1 MIRRFPVRLST
12 ILITPVLF
20 AMVFTAARIVASPA
34 AASAAEAAADEI
46 DNPTVLS
53 YLGGLP
59 EPKAVTLPWRP
70 GRFTRF
76 QDGSEEEDGRMA
88 RSGNLAGQLYRS
100 PQQGPAPF
108 AVLLA
113 GCGGTYGGV
122 NGLWLKL
129 WARTLQDIGVG
140 TLALDSLDVRGVTD
154 GVCGDGSKVWAQRRV
169 DDAYSAL
176 AWLANQPFA
185 DPRRIFVIGMSN
197 GARTALLSVSASEN
211 GRFHRFAAAVA
222 LYPTCD
228 RMPPHDLLAPALLLL
243 GQADNP
249 AVQPVCEA
257 YVGQRRDS
265 AAPPRLIVYPDA
277 FHLFDAYPR
286 DDDYSA
292 PEVLDAREAVKT
304 FLRQAAGLGGPSQ
317 RTAAPAR

>member
-1 MIRRFPVRLST
+1 MLQRFPIRLST
-12 ILITPVLF
+12 ILF
-20 AMVFTAARIVASPA
+20 APLALVFMIASPAVFPA
-34 AASAAEAAADEI
+34 AASEGEAEADGI
-46 DNPTVLS
+46 DNPAVLS
-53 YLGGLP
+53 YLSGLP
-59 EPKAVTLPWRP
+59 EPKAVTFPWRP

-76 QDGSEEEDGRMA
+76 QDGSEEEGGLTA
-88 RSGNLAGQLYRS
+88 RSGNLAGRLYRAS
-100 PQQGPAPF
+100 RQGAAPY

-113 GCGGTYGGV
+113 GCGGTYEGA

-140 TLALDSLDVRGVTD
+140 TLALDSFDVRGVRD
-154 GVCGDGSKVWAQRRV
+154 GVCGDGSKAWAQRRV

-176 AWLANQPFA
+176 AWLADQPFA
-185 DPRRIFVIGMSN
+185 DPRRIFVMGMSN

-211 GRFHRFAAAVA
+211 WRFHRFAAAVA

-257 YVGQRRDS
+257 YVRQRS
-265 AAPPRLIVYPDA
+265 EAAAAPRLVVYPDA
-277 FHLFDAYPR
+277 FHLFDVYPR
-286 DDDYSA
+286 DDNYTA
-292 PEVLDAREAVKT
+292 PEVLGAREEVKA
-304 FLRQAAGLGGPSQ
+304 FLRQAAGLREPSH
-317 RTAAPAR
+317 RTAAPAG

>member
-12 ILITPVLF
+12 ILF
-20 AMVFTAARIVASPA
+20 APILLALVFTAAGPATASMGEG
-34 AASAAEAAADEI
+34 EADKI
-46 DNPTVLS
+46 DNSAVLS
-53 YLGGLP
+53 YLSGLP
-59 EPKAVTLPWRP
+59 EPSTVTFPWRP

-76 QDGSEEEDGRMA
+76 QDGSEEEGGRTA
-88 RSGNLAGQLYRS
+88 RSGNLAGHLYPA
-100 PQQGPAPF
+100 PQPGAAPF

-129 WARTLQDIGVG
+129 WARTLQEIGVG
-140 TLALDSLDVRGVTD
+140 ALALDSFDVRGVTD
-154 GVCGDGSKVWAQRRV
+154 GVCGEGSKAWGQRRV

-176 AWLANQPFA
+176 AWLADQPFA
-185 DPRRIFVIGMSN
+185 DPRRIFVMGMSN

-228 RMPPHDLLAPALLLL
+228 RMPRHDLLAPALLLL

-257 YVGQRRDS
+257 YVGQRQGS
-265 AAPPRLIVYPDA
+265 AAAPRLILYPDA

-286 DDDYSA
+286 DDDYNA
-292 PEVLDAREAVKT
+292 PEVLGAREAVKA
-304 FLRQAAGLGGPSQ
+304 FLQQAAGLGAPSR
-317 RTAAPAR
+317 RTTAPGQ

>member
-1 MIRRFPVRLST
+1 MIRRFPVRLSA
-12 ILITPVLF
+12 ILF
-20 AMVFTAARIVASPA
+20 ASVLLALIVTVAGLA
-34 AASAAEAAADEI
+34 AASGGDPEADEI
-46 DNPTVLS
+46 DNPIVLS
-53 YLGGLP
+53 YLSGLP
-59 EPKAVTLPWRP
+59 EPKAVSFPWRP
-70 GRFTRF
+70 GRFIRF
-76 QDGSEEEDGRMA
+76 QDGTEEEGGRTA
-88 RSGNLAGQLYRS
+88 RSGNLAGQLYYA
-100 PQQGPAPF
+100 PQRDPAPF

-129 WARTLQDIGVG
+129 WARTLQDVGVG
-140 TLALDSLDVRGVTD
+140 ALALDSLDARGVTD
-154 GVCGDGSKVWAQRRV
+154 GVCGDGSKAWAQRRV

-176 AWLANQPFA
+176 AWLTDQPFV
-185 DPRRIFVIGMSN
+185 DPRRVFVIGMSN

-228 RMPPHDLLAPALLLL
+228 RLPHHDLLAPALLLL

-257 YVGQRRDS
+257 YVRQRRDS
-265 AAPPRLIVYPDA
+265 AVPPRLIVYPDA

-286 DDDYSA
+286 DDNYNA
-292 PEVLDAREAVKT
+292 PEVLGAREEVKA
-304 FLRQAAGLGGPSQ
+304 FLRQAAGLGAPFQ
-317 RTAAPAR
+317 RTAAPGQ

>member
-1 MIRRFPVRLST
+1 MILCFPAR
-12 ILITPVLF
+12 LF
-20 AMVFTAARIVASPA
+20 ATLFAPLLLALVFTLASPA
-34 AASAAEAAADEI
+34 AFPAAASEGAAAEDKI

-53 YLGGLP
+53 YLSGLP
-59 EPKAVTLPWRP
+59 EPKAVSFPWRP

-76 QDGSEEEDGRMA
+76 REGSDEENGATA
-88 RSGNLAGQLYRS
+88 RSGHLAGRLYRAA
-100 PQQGPAPF
+100 QQGPAPY

-129 WARTLQDIGVG
+129 WARTLQDVGVG
-140 TLALDSLDVRGVTD
+140 TLALDSFDVRGVPD
-154 GVCGDGSKVWAQRRV
+154 GVCGDGSKTWAQRRV

-176 AWLANQPFA
+176 AWLADQPFV
-185 DPRRIFVIGMSN
+185 DSRRIFVMGMSN

-211 GRFHRFAAAVA
+211 WRFHRFAAAVA

-228 RMPPHDLLAPALLLL
+228 RMPNHDLLAPALLLL
-243 GQADNP
+243 GQADDP

-257 YVGQRRDS
+257 YVRRRAGAA
-265 AAPPRLIVYPDA
+265 AAPRLVVYPEA

-286 DDDYSA
+286 DDNYAA
-292 PEVLDAREAVKT
+292 PEVLGARKEVKT
-304 FLRQAAGLGGPSQ
+304 FLRQAAGLHEPSH
-317 RTAAPAR
+317 RTATPAP